1 MDAIIKILPHALD
14 LLSDQHSETVKET
27 HAQIQGHQCTHHES
41 EENLTGQSA
50 PLDAPGKGDGGKDL
64 VFFNNKFTVSR
75 KARSSPYPLIS
86 VGDAQDLV
94 DQHTKQLNVIN
105 MPVSQFLASGYVLAE
120 DVQSIEP
127 VPGYRASIVDGYA
140 VYGKRERYTNFP

>member
-1 MDAIIKILPHALD
+1 M
-14 LLSDQHSETVKET
+14 
-27 HAQIQGHQCTHHES
+27 
-41 EENLTGQSA
+41 
-50 PLDAPGKGDGGKDL
+50 
-64 VFFNNKFTVSR
+64 SR

-105 MPVSQFLASGYVLAE
+105 MPVSQFLASGYILAE

-140 VYGKRERYTNFP
+140 VYGKRGCYTNFP